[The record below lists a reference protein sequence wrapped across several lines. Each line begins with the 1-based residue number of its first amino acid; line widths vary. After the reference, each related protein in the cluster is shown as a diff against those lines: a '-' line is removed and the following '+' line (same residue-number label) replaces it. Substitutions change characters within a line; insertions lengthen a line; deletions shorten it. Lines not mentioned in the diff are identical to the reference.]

1 MSKIAFLVM
10 YEVPYPS
17 MVGAEEP
24 KKFEFNT
31 SALLEKSLKAPPSHS
46 SRLLFFFFLFILFGC
61 QGLGADTMSA
71 VSRACW
77 IRQCQPQSFATFQF
91 MK

>member
-46 SRLLFFFFLFILFGC
+46 SRLLFFFCFLFS
-61 QGLGADTMSA
+61 LGARVWALIPCLQYQERAGYVSA
-71 VSRACW
+71 NRKVLPHSN
-77 IRQCQPQSFATFQF
+77 S
-91 MK
+91 

>member
-46 SRLLFFFFLFILFGC
+46 SRLLFFFFAFYFLWVPGFG
-61 QGLGADTMSA
+61 
-71 VSRACW
+71 R
-77 IRQCQPQSFATFQF
+77 
-91 MK
+91 